1 MRLVYLEE
9 EERDQGKLSLHVKGG
24 PSEHT
29 TEHGKADIYQPER
42 ALIKKGENQAHMSRT
57 YPLTLSRIVSHW
69 PLSIRSLLKSLSV
82 QVPGGS
88 GNITEL
94 SLLHF

>member
-9 EERDQGKLSLHVKGG
+9 EDRDQGKLSPHMKGR
-24 PSEHT
+24 PYEHT
-29 TEHGKADIYQPER
+29 TGKAAIYQPER
-42 ALIKKGENQAHMSRT
+42 ALVKKKEENQAHMSRT

-69 PLSIRSLLKSLSV
+69 PLSNRSLRKSFSA